1 MYASDITRTYPAN
14 GRFSDPQ
21 KDLYTAVLNAQK
33 AVLKMCTVENRT
45 SMQELQSMSA
55 SEYFEVVRLTRSVP
69 PARGRAATDRLQAV
83 HGRPA
88 AQRIGACGKFEPTKL
103 TTVPTLRLTS
113 SRLGPARL

>member
-33 AVLKMCTVENRT
+33 AVLKTCTFENRT

-55 SEYFEVVRLTRSVP
+55 SSQIAMPTRLTRSLP
-69 PARGRAATDRLQAV
+69 PAGGGAAADRLQAV
-83 HGRPA
+83 HRRSA
-88 AQRIGACGKFEPTKL
+88 AQRTGTCQP
-103 TTVPTLRLTS
+103 
-113 SRLGPARL
+113 